1 VFKIFGFFNDLG
13 NIASAI
19 SIFNIFK

>member
-13 NIASAI
+13 DIASAI